1 MGRHGQAPAGTGRGR
16 AGAGSYAPG
25 MTATLDTAAAHPAP
39 PRPPALH
46 WRTRILPPTD
56 GRGGWLATLAV
67 GLLAG
72 LLRVVRLDLPHGR
85 IFDEI
90 YYVCDAQNL
99 LRFGVEVATAGGD
112 PGVQARCEP
121 TGDAGFIVHPP
132 LGKWAISLGIR
143 AFGTNE
149 FGWRI
154 AAAVFGT
161 LMVVVLV
168 RVARRMTG
176 STTLACL
183 AGLLL
188 TLDGLHF
195 VQSRVGMLDIFLA
208 FWVLAAF
215 ACLVADRDAVRTSL
229 ALSDD
234 DNLLGHGPRLGLR
247 AWRVLAGVCL
257 GAAVATKWSALYYVA
272 VLVLLAFA
280 WEVGAR
286 RTAGVRAPVRA
297 TIVRSAAPLLGLLI
311 VLPAALYLLSWAG
324 WFLSD
329 DGYDRDWAGRP
340 GNEPGTLAGLVPESL
355 RSWWQYHREIF
366 GFHDRL
372 RQRHAYQSHPAGWLL
387 LARPVSYYYPPGIG
401 PGQYGCQSQSCSRE
415 VLAIGTPAIWWAG
428 VAVLLA
434 MLWLWVTRRD
444 WRAAAILALVLT
456 AIVPWV
462 RDDLDGRTMFLFY
475 VLPAAPVLCL
485 GLALVAGWA
494 VGGPQASLSRRRVAW
509 GATAAYLGLVAANF
523 VWLYPVL
530 AAQTLPYAA
539 WLDRMWFSSWV

>member
-1 MGRHGQAPAGTGRGR
+1 
-16 AGAGSYAPG
+16 
-25 MTATLDTAAAHPAP
+25 MTATLDAAPARTAP
-39 PRPPALH
+39 PPLA

-56 GRGGWLATLAV
+56 GRGGWLATLVV

-99 LRFGVEVATAGGD
+99 IRYGVEVATAGGD
-112 PGVQARCEP
+112 PAIQSRCEP
-121 TGDAGFIVHPP
+121 TGMPGFIVHPP

-154 AAAVFGT
+154 AAAVVGT
-161 LMVVVLV
+161 LMVVALV
-168 RVARRMTG
+168 RVTRRMTG

-183 AGLLL
+183 AGVLLS
-188 TLDGLHF
+188 LDGLHF
-195 VQSRVGMLDIFLA
+195 VQSRVAMLDIFVA
-208 FWVLAAF
+208 AWVLFAF
-215 ACLVADRDAVRTSL
+215 ACLVADRDAVRRRL
-229 ALSDD
+229 ARSEDD
-234 DNLLGHGPRLGLR
+234 ELVGFGPRLGLR
-247 AWRVLAGVCL
+247 PWRLLAGVCL

-272 VLVLLAFA
+272 VLLLLAFT

-286 RTAGVRAPVRA
+286 RTAGVRSPVRA
-297 TIVRSAAPLLGLLI
+297 SVVRSSPALLGTML
-311 VLPAALYLLSWAG
+311 VLPAALYVLSWAG
-324 WFLSD
+324 WFASEG
-329 DGYDRDWAGRP
+329 GYDRQWADA
-340 GNEPGTLAGLVPESL
+340 NEPSGLGVVVPDAL
-355 RSWWQYHREIF
+355 RSWWQYHREIY
-366 GFHDRL
+366 GFHSNL
-372 RQRHAYQSHPAGWLL
+372 ATPHNYQSHPAGWLA
-387 LARPVSYYYPPGIG
+387 LARPVSYYYPAGVG
-401 PGQYGCQSQSCSRE
+401 PGRYGCEATSCSRE

-444 WRAAAILALVLT
+444 WRAATVLALVLT

-475 VLPAAPVLCL
+475 VLPAAPFLCL

-494 VGGPQASLSRRRVAW
+494 VGGPAASLSRRRAAW

-539 WLDRMWFSSWV
+539 WFDRMWFSSWV